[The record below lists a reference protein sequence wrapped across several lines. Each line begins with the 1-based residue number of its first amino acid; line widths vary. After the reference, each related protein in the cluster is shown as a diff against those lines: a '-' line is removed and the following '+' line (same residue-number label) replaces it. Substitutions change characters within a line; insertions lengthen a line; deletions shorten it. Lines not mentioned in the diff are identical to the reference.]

1 MQEIGVRLQGRKVTV
16 SQPRPSTSQPTPI
29 NLLPHNHQPH
39 NIQVMNTKT
48 IMASALAMLCLSIPA
63 LSMEDEDP
71 IIMTINGKPIQR
83 SEFEYSYNKNNGED
97 VIDHKTV
104 EEYVE
109 LFVKYK
115 RKVEA
120 ALDAQY
126 DTLISYRKEFRQYR
140 DQQVA
145 PTLINDNDV
154 EAEAQRI
161 YKSTKERIGPDGLVN
176 PQHILIRVGQNDTE
190 EAKNTAEQRADS
202 IYNAIVAGANF
213 DNLAI
218 SLSQDPGSARRGGDI
233 GWIQHGQTLPKFD
246 EVIFALKD
254 GEVSKPVLTEV
265 GYHIIKVKGRKQ
277 LEPYDSLRTDIYNF
291 IEKRGIREALAKNR
305 MKAIAESKGI
315 SEEQVMDN
323 RADSISSID
332 ADMKYLIQEYHDGLL
347 LFEISNREVW
357 EKAAKDEAG
366 LEKFFKKNRKKYAW
380 DEPRFKG
387 IAYRTRDVEDVEAVK
402 KSVKGK
408 DFADWAQILRTT
420 FNNDSVLK
428 IRVEKGIFK
437 KGDNGLV
444 DRNEFGVADAKVKE
458 VKDFPNTAT
467 YGKMIKAPETYSD
480 VKALVVAD
488 YQEAKEQEWV
498 KTLESRYPVEINYEV
513 LKTVKAKEK

>member
-1 MQEIGVRLQGRKVTV
+1 MQEIGVRLQVRKVTV
-16 SQPRPSTSQPTPI
+16 SQPQPSTSQPTPV

-39 NIQVMNTKT
+39 NIQVMNKKT

-83 SEFEYSYNKNNGED
+83 SEFEYSYNKNNGDD

-126 DTLISYRKEFRQYR
+126 DTLTSYRKEFRQYR

-277 LEPYDSLRTDIYNF
+277 LEPYD
-291 IEKRGIREALAKNR
+291 
-305 MKAIAESKGI
+305 
-315 SEEQVMDN
+315 
-323 RADSISSID
+323 
-332 ADMKYLIQEYHDGLL
+332 
-347 LFEISNREVW
+347 
-357 EKAAKDEAG
+357 
-366 LEKFFKKNRKKYAW
+366 
-380 DEPRFKG
+380 
-387 IAYRTRDVEDVEAVK
+387 
-402 KSVKGK
+402 
-408 DFADWAQILRTT
+408 
-420 FNNDSVLK
+420 
-428 IRVEKGIFK
+428 
-437 KGDNGLV
+437 
-444 DRNEFGVADAKVKE
+444 
-458 VKDFPNTAT
+458 
-467 YGKMIKAPETYSD
+467 
-480 VKALVVAD
+480 
-488 YQEAKEQEWV
+488 
-498 KTLESRYPVEINYEV
+498 
-513 LKTVKAKEK
+513 